1 MILLRAG
8 ILILFLIVATSYGQI
23 TIVQGD
29 LLGLIGESHTIEG
42 DGSESIITVDVGS
55 AGANQMWDFSG
66 ITFDDPL
73 ELTLEFVS
81 PGDTP
86 FTSDFPTSNLAYV
99 IPFNEFGFS
108 GVGYNYIDVQ
118 SNQVN
123 SLGFAA
129 ELTDP
134 DSTIIDRS
142 DEELVPLPMT
152 YGDSWTSSNVDT
164 FEIIPG
170 FGTITIEMLETTV
183 DAYGTIKL
191 KAGEFECLRIRDE
204 KEEIILSLVGGE
216 VAFADTSTSINY
228 SWIGKESFLLAEVG
242 SMDGEDNPIFTQAE
256 DVQLTSNTG
265 SANALSDN
273 GIAVL
278 PKGMILHANYPNP
291 FNPSTTIKFD
301 IPQAG
306 NVQLVIYDL
315 NGRRIS
321 TLIDDN
327 LAAGSHQVSWNGLDA
342 SGITVSSGVYIYRLQ
357 SMGTVLSRKLTL
369 LR

>member
-1 MILLRAG
+1 
-8 ILILFLIVATSYGQI
+8 
-23 TIVQGD
+23 
-29 LLGLIGESHTIEG
+29 
-42 DGSESIITVDVGS
+42 
-55 AGANQMWDFSG
+55 
-66 ITFDDPL
+66 
-73 ELTLEFVS
+73 
-81 PGDTP
+81 
-86 FTSDFPTSNLAYV
+86 
-99 IPFNEFGFS
+99 
-108 GVGYNYIDVQ
+108 
-118 SNQVN
+118 
-123 SLGFAA
+123 
-129 ELTDP
+129 
-134 DSTIIDRS
+134 
-142 DEELVPLPMT
+142 
-152 YGDSWTSSNVDT
+152 
-164 FEIIPG
+164 
-170 FGTITIEMLETTV
+170 MLETTV